1 MENQTHAEIDSRF
14 PQRIDDLYVLIP
26 IGFFQIE
33 ALTTVWKIHLLIKNW
48 ERLYEHNFGLLF
60 LVESETVE
68 QNNPQDTGEGSV
80 LKAPNGN
87 DERNDTPVDAG
98 NAKSA

>member
-1 MENQTHAEIDSRF
+1 M
-14 PQRIDDLYVLIP
+14 
-26 IGFFQIE
+26 
-33 ALTTVWKIHLLIKNW
+33 NW
-48 ERLYEHNFGLLF
+48 DRLYERNFGLLF

-80 LKAPNGN
+80 LNAANEN

-98 NAKSA
+98 NAKST